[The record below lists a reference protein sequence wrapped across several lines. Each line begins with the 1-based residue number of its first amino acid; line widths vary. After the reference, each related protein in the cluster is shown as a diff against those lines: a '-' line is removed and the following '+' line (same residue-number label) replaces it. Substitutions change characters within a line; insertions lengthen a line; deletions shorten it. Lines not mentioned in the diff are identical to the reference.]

1 MTEKQ
6 NKTEQI
12 IFYLTKDEAKYFS
25 YHCSR
30 LNISKSAKIR
40 NMLAKRGIIPSIE
53 VKKER
58 IRRDLSRKA
67 TFYTPPQRVLGLISF
82 IANEYNESVRDI
94 CSTKRN
100 EPLPECRHL
109 IRLVLREKTSMSLK
123 KIGKELNMADH
134 TTVLS
139 GLRRI
144 RNLIDV
150 DPKVKNVYTK
160 TMKNYE
166 KICNL

>member
-1 MTEKQ
+1 
-6 NKTEQI
+6 
-12 IFYLTKDEAKYFS
+12 
-25 YHCSR
+25 
-30 LNISKSAKIR
+30 
-40 NMLAKRGIIPSIE
+40 
-53 VKKER
+53 
-58 IRRDLSRKA
+58 
-67 TFYTPPQRVLGLISF
+67 
-82 IANEYNESVRDI
+82 
-94 CSTKRN
+94 
-100 EPLPECRHL
+100 
-109 IRLVLREKTSMSLK
+109 
-123 KIGKELNMADH
+123 MADH